1 MMKLLKVAKRE
12 YLERVKKK
20 SFLIGTILGPVTM
33 AALVVAPGLLFEL
46 TPETQEKIAV
56 IDHTGYLFDNFER
69 ALGDTLESG
78 APMFVLRE
86 VTSGGS
92 DIEEIKSTLGIEVES
107 DALDGY
113 IEIPE
118 NVVDEGKAT
127 FFGKRAGNVK
137 AYDRIESALSRAV
150 IGKRLSDEGMD
161 YESIRHMIQGVDL
174 EALRLEKGE
183 EKKGEFM
190 LVYLTSFIFIMMLYM
205 TLLLWGVAVMRS
217 IIEDKN
223 NRVIEVLLSSLK
235 SKELMMGKIFGV
247 GGAGLTQYAIWAG
260 FSAVLY
266 IYAMGMGGMAQYIH
280 FSPTTL
286 IYFVVFYILGFL
298 FYSTLF
304 SIVGSICNTD
314 QEAQQLQMP
323 IVLPLVFCLVTA
335 MAVFQN
341 PDGTFATV
349 MSMIPFFAPIVM
361 FLRINIL
368 MPPVWQIALSIAFL
382 IVGIYVMGI
391 LSAKIFRVGVLMYGK
406 RPDLRE
412 VIKWLKQ
419 A

>member
-1 MMKLLKVAKRE
+1 MKLLKVAKRE

-20 SFLIGTILGPVTM
+20 SFLVGTILGPLMM

-56 IDHTGYLFDNFER
+56 IDRTQYLFENFER
-69 ALGDTLESG
+69 ALGDTLASG
-78 APMFVLRE
+78 EPMFVLRE
-86 VTSGGS
+86 VMADDGN
-92 DIEEIKSTLGIEVES
+92 IEDVKRTLGIEVES

-113 IEIPE
+113 IVIPADIVE
-118 NVVDEGKAT
+118 EGKAT

-137 AYDRIESALSRAV
+137 AYERMERALSRAV
-150 IGKRLSDEGMD
+150 IGRRLSDEGMD
-161 YESIRHMIQGVDL
+161 YESIRHMIQSVSL
-174 EALRLEKGE
+174 EALRLEKGA

-223 NRVIEVLLSSLK
+223 NRVIEVLLSSLT
-235 SKELMMGKIFGV
+235 SKDLMLGKIFGV

-260 FSAVLY
+260 FAGVLY
-266 IYAMGMGGMAQYIH
+266 LYAMGMGGMAQYIH
-280 FSPTTL
+280 FSPVTL
-286 IYFVVFYILGFL
+286 LYFVVFYILGFL

-314 QEAQQLQMP
+314 QEAQQLQTP
-323 IVLPLVFCLVTA
+323 IILPLIFCLLTA

-349 MSMIPFFAPIVM
+349 TSLIPFFAPIVM

-368 MPPVWQIALSIAFL
+368 MPPLWQIALSVALL
-382 IVGIYVMGI
+382 ILGIYVMGI

>member
-1 MMKLLKVAKRE
+1 MKLFKVVKRE

-20 SFLIGTILGPVTM
+20 SFLIGTILGPVMM

-46 TPETQEKIAV
+46 TPETQERIAV
-56 IDHTGYLFDNFER
+56 IDRTGFLFDNFET
-69 ALGDTLESG
+69 ALSDTLASG
-78 APMFVLRE
+78 EPMFMLRE
-86 VTSGGS
+86 VMTDSLNF
-92 DIEEIKSTLGIEVES
+92 EEAKRTLGIEVES
-107 DALDGY
+107 DALNGY
-113 IEIPE
+113 IVIPDSIVQKGE
-118 NVVDEGKAT
+118 AA
-127 FFGKRAGNVK
+127 FYGKRAGNVK
-137 AYDRIESALSRAV
+137 AYERMERALSRAV

-161 YESIRHMIQGVDL
+161 YESIRHMIKGVSL

-223 NRVIEVLLSSLK
+223 NRVIEVLLSSLT
-235 SKELMMGKIFGV
+235 SKELMMGKVFGV

-260 FSAVLY
+260 FSIVLY
-266 IYAMGMGGMAQYIH
+266 LYAMGMGGMAQYIH
-280 FSPTTL
+280 FSPVTL

-323 IVLPLVFCLVTA
+323 IVLPLIFCLLTA

-341 PDGTFATV
+341 PDGNFATV
-349 MSMIPFFAPIVM
+349 TSMIPFFAPIVM

-368 MPPVWQIALSIAFL
+368 MPPTWQIALSIGIL
-382 IVGIYVMGI
+382 IAGIYVMGI

-412 VIKWLKQ
+412 VVKWLKQ

>member
-1 MMKLLKVAKRE
+1 MMKMLKVVKRE

-20 SFLIGTILGPVTM
+20 SFLVGTILGPVMM
-33 AALVVAPGLLFEL
+33 AALVIAPGLLFEL

-56 IDHTGYLFDNFER
+56 IDRTGELFDNFER

-78 APMFVLRE
+78 EPMFVLRE
-86 VTSGGS
+86 VMT
-92 DIEEIKSTLGIEVES
+92 DNENIEESKRTLGIEVDS

-113 IEIPE
+113 ILIPE
-118 NVVDEGKAT
+118 NIVDEGKAT
-127 FFGKRAGNVK
+127 FYGKRAGNVK
-137 AYDRIESALSRAV
+137 AYERMEQALSRAV
-150 IGKRLSDEGMD
+150 IGRRLSDEGMN
-161 YESIRHMIQGVDL
+161 YESIRHLIRGVSL

-223 NRVIEVLLSSLK
+223 SRVIEVLLSSLRP
-235 SKELMMGKIFGV
+235 KELLMGKVFGI

-260 FSAVLY
+260 FAAVLY
-266 IYAMGMGGMAQYIH
+266 FYAMGMGGMAQYIH
-280 FSPTTL
+280 FSPATL
-286 IYFVVFYILGFL
+286 LYFVIFYILGFL
-298 FYSTLF
+298 FYATLF

-323 IVLPLVFCLVTA
+323 IVLPLVFCLLTA

-349 MSMIPFFAPIVM
+349 TSMIPFFAPIVM

-368 MPPVWQIALSIAFL
+368 MPPLWQIALSVGIL
-382 IVGIYVMGI
+382 IVGIYVMGL